1 MAYDATK
8 DVMVQDIGAANV
20 DADSMITMGVFQY
33 NGGPPKL
40 RVTRFSAGANGKTY
54 HEAVVKVTLA
64 EWRIIAAAVEK
75 AGIL

>member
-1 MAYDATK
+1 MQQK

-33 NGGPPKL
+33 NGGPPEA
-40 RVTRFSAGANGKTY
+40 AGNTLPAQAPTARLTT
-54 HEAVVKVTLA
+54 EAVVKVTLA